1 MGDDPVIIS
10 RHSTHELDLMAVKS
24 IAVAVSA
31 LFLAA
36 GAQATSSF
44 TASLSDFGAVVTQ
57 GTVSWTPSAEDQDL
71 FVRLYAN
78 SSDVSTSP
86 VNDVMTFGTPF
97 STMSLSSA
105 GTVSSASASAT
116 ANSLSIS
123 LTTPAAGGS
132 AYAFASWESHFN
144 LAANSNVVFTWVTS
158 HTGSLVGGA
167 GSYAY
172 TDVSLGNSVVS
183 AQVIGK
189 GYTPGASFDYE
200 LAGVGYQY
208 WSEGGRQFASIST
221 GNEGVSNLSFFARV
235 QGHTVDLAGPTGNI
249 TAVPEPEG
257 LALAFSGLA
266 VLGLAARRRRAG

>member
-1 MGDDPVIIS
+1 
-10 RHSTHELDLMAVKS
+10 MAFKS
-24 IAVAVSA
+24 IAVAASA

-57 GTVSWTPSAEDQDL
+57 GAASWTPSADDQDL

-78 SSDVSTSP
+78 SSDVNTSP
-86 VNDVMTFGTPF
+86 VNDVMTFGSPF
-97 STMSLSSA
+97 STLSLNSV

-116 ANSLSIS
+116 ANSLSITLS
-123 LTTPAAGGS
+123 TPDAGGS

-144 LAANSNVVFTWVTS
+144 LAANSNVVFSWVTS

-172 TDVSLGNSVVS
+172 TDVSLGQSVVS

-189 GYTPGASFDYE
+189 GYAPGAAFDFE
-200 LAGVGYQY
+200 LAGVGYKY

-221 GNEGVSNLSFFARV
+221 GADGADNLGFFARV
-235 QGHTVDLAGPTGNI
+235 QGHTVDVAAGPTGNI

-257 LALAFSGLA
+257 IALALSGLA
-266 VLGLAARRRRAG
+266 VLGFAARRRAA